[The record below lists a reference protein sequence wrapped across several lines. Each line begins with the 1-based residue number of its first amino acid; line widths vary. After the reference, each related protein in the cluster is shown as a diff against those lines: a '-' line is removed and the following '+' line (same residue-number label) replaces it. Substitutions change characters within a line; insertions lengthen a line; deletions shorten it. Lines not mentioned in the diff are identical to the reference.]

1 MISIFL
7 NNFRVVSVYSA
18 AALCLAAAATHAG
31 EVKVTSAPTVTP
43 VVELYTS
50 EGCSSCPPADEWV
63 SKLGDTIT
71 SEFHAV
77 PLAFHV
83 DYWNRLGWPDPFSDK
98 AYTERQKEH
107 AIQNRQRSI
116 YTPEFLVSGE
126 ETRGTNRV
134 VRAIAEANEELARV
148 MITYGV
154 RAEGDKLV
162 ADMLINNPVE
172 GAPLYLVVYEN
183 DIVREIGAGE
193 NKGKTLHH
201 DFVVR
206 HWQQV
211 DTLPAGSYEK
221 KHQVEVGADWNQ
233 KNLGFAVVV
242 LDPDNGATLQALRTS
257 LESVFTQ
264 G

>member
-1 MISIFL
+1 MKSTAIPGLRAFCL
-7 NNFRVVSVYSA
+7 LSA
-18 AALCLAAAATHAG
+18 TAALLTTDLSYAG
-31 EVKVTSAPTVTP
+31 EVKVTSAPTITP

-63 SKLGDTIT
+63 SKLGDTLT

-83 DYWNRLGWPDPFSDK
+83 DYWNQLGWPDPFSDK
-98 AYTERQKEH
+98 AYTDRQREH

-116 YTPEFLVSGE
+116 YTPEFLVSGK
-126 ETRGTNRV
+126 ETRGTNKV
-134 VRAIAEANEELARV
+134 VKAIGSANQELARV

-154 RAEGDKLV
+154 RSEGGMLV

-172 GAPLYLVVYEN
+172 DAPLYLVVYEN
-183 DIVREIGAGE
+183 DIVRDIGAGE
-193 NKGKTLHH
+193 NRGRTLHH

-206 HWQQV
+206 HWMKV
-211 DTLPAGSYEK
+211 DTLSVGSYEK
-221 KHQVEVGADWNQ
+221 QHRVSVGEDWNQ

-242 LDPDNGATLQALRTS
+242 LDPDNGATLQALRTP
-257 LESVFTQ
+257 LEAVFTQ